1 MLINDVKLNLVV
13 HIRLLL
19 NINLEC
25 VNSLQCC
32 IVAVSFVSLNVVQKN
47 KLFQAIFIYRYYR
60 NISNQ

>member
-25 VNSLQCC
+25 VNTVLACS
-32 IVAVSFVSLNVVQKN
+32 S
-47 KLFQAIFIYRYYR
+47 
-60 NISNQ
+60 

>member
-47 KLFQAIFIYRYYR
+47 KLF
-60 NISNQ
+60 